1 MKKIIF
7 AFALSDANLFAN
19 TYFGKADKFA
29 IYEYS
34 KNKQLSLKEELPNPI
49 KAIAEDTSTN
59 EKRKLVISSL
69 KSSGVEVL
77 VSRQFSKNL
86 HLVNDDFIPVLIE
99 KENPEQVVEILNK
112 NIKWIKDELKNRNSA
127 HMLFRITTGVLK
139 LAIK

>member
-7 AFALSDANLFAN
+7 AFALNNANFFAKN
-19 TYFGKADKFA
+19 YFGKADKFA

-34 KNKQLSLKEELPNPI
+34 KDKLNFKEELLNPLVET
-49 KAIAEDTSTN
+49 KEDDDTN
-59 EKRKLVISSL
+59 EKREIVVSLL
-69 KSSGVEVL
+69 KSKDVKVL
-77 VSRQFSKNL
+77 VSRQFSEKL
-86 HLVNDDFIPVLIE
+86 HLVNDYFVPVLIE

-112 NIKWIKDELKNRNSA
+112 NINWIKDELKNRNSA